1 MPEHPFGWLS
11 IAPPVA
17 AIVLA
22 IVTRRVL
29 FSLFA
34 GLVVGSLIL
43 SGGNPITA
51 TVNLLETQLWQTA
64 IQPDKLR
71 VFAFSMMLSAMIGV
85 IQVSSGMRGM
95 VELLTPWA
103 RSRRSG
109 QIVTWLLGMIVFFD
123 DYANCLLIGGTMQ
136 PTCDRLRI
144 SREKLSFLVDATAAP
159 VAGIAIVSTWIAIE
173 LEYIREGIASLD
185 PHLATGLNPFDLF
198 VACIPYRFYVI
209 QMLLFLPMM
218 ALLKRDF
225 GPMLAA
231 ERRAAAGEKPAWATG
246 DFAIDP
252 YDDGQE
258 IHVSHWSNAVL
269 PLALTLVVSLW
280 LIYATGAARITS
292 ESAQLSGFEY
302 FRAAFGSGDSSIS
315 LYYGAIAGLLVA
327 VVLARWRV
335 GVAAKRVAG
344 AAALGARMVLP
355 ALAILVLAGTMSRM
369 TGNKAVDGAPSARPY
384 EYQADRL
391 YTGDY
396 LKQIL
401 VSVGQGATNDF
412 AVWFPTIVF
421 LLACVISFCTGTSYG
436 TMGILVPM
444 VIPLA
449 AMLIGAT
456 APQHLAEN
464 PIFLTAMG
472 SVLAGAIFGD
482 HCSPISDTTILSA
495 LASGC
500 DHMAHVNTQLP
511 YAVVVAVAATL
522 LGTLLVGFGVT
533 VWLLLPLQ
541 TVALLGVLLVAGRR
555 VDVYP
560 AKS

>member
-1 MPEHPFGWLS
+1 MPEHPYGWLS

-22 IVTRRVL
+22 IVTRRIL
-29 FSLFA
+29 LSLFA
-34 GLVVGSLIL
+34 GLAVGALIL
-43 SGGNPITA
+43 SQGNPFTA
-51 TVNLLETQLWQTA
+51 TVNLLETQLWQTT

-85 IQVSSGMRGM
+85 IQISGGMRGM

-173 LEYIREGIASLD
+173 LDYIREGIASLD
-185 PHLATGLNPFDLF
+185 PHLSVGLNPFELF
-198 VACIPYRFYVI
+198 VACVPYRFYVI
-209 QMLLFLPMM
+209 QMLLFLPLM

-231 ERRAAAGEKPAWATG
+231 ERRAARGQKPAWATS

-258 IHVSHWSNAVL
+258 IHVSHWTNAVL

-280 LIYATGAARITS
+280 LIYATGAARVSS
-292 ESAQLSGFEY
+292 ESAQLSGFER
-302 FRAAFGSGDSSIS
+302 FRAAFGSGNSSIA
-315 LYYGAIAGLLVA
+315 LYYGAIAGLLMAVA
-327 VVLARWRV
+327 LARWRV
-335 GVAAKRVAG
+335 GVAAKRVA
-344 AAALGARMVLP
+344 AAAGLGARMVLP

-401 VSVGQGATNDF
+401 VSVGQGRTHDF
-412 AVWFPTIVF
+412 ARWFPTIVF

-436 TMGILVPM
+436 TMGILLPM

-456 APQHLAEN
+456 APQHLAES

-511 YAVVVAVAATL
+511 YAVVVAAAATL
-522 LGTLLVGFGVT
+522 LGTLLVGLGT
-533 VWLLLPLQ
+533 SAWLLLPLQ
-541 TVALLGVLLVAGRR
+541 TVALLGVLLIVGRR
-555 VDVYP
+555 VDD
-560 AKS
+560 

>member
-1 MPEHPFGWLS
+1 M
-11 IAPPVA
+11 
-17 AIVLA
+17 
-22 IVTRRVL
+22 
-29 FSLFA
+29 SLFA

-51 TVNLLETQLWQTA
+51 TVNLLETQLWQTV

-85 IQVSSGMRGM
+85 IQVSGGMRGM

-173 LEYIREGIASLD
+173 FDYIREGIASLD
-185 PHLATGLNPFDLF
+185 PHLAAGLNPFDLF

-209 QMLLFLPMM
+209 QMLLFLPLM

-231 ERRAAAGEKPAWATG
+231 ERRAAAGEQAVLG
-246 DFAIDP
+246 DRRLHHRSLRRRPGSSRLALDERRAAAGRDARGFALADLR
-252 YDDGQE
+252 DRCGTNHVGCDSA
-258 IHVSHWSNAVL
+258 HRVSHTFAPRSARAIRASPSTTAPSPVC
-269 PLALTLVVSLW
+269 SL
-280 LIYATGAARITS
+280 
-292 ESAQLSGFEY
+292 
-302 FRAAFGSGDSSIS
+302 
-315 LYYGAIAGLLVA
+315 A

-344 AAALGARMVLP
+344 AAGLGARMVLP
-355 ALAILVLAGTMSRM
+355 ALAILVLAGAMSRM

-396 LKQIL
+396 MKQIL
-401 VSVGQGATNDF
+401 VSVSHGATHDF

-421 LLACVISFCTGTSYG
+421 LLACVISFLHRYELWDDGHF
-436 TMGILVPM
+436 
-444 VIPLA
+444 
-449 AMLIGAT
+449 GAD
-456 APQHLAEN
+456 
-464 PIFLTAMG
+464 
-472 SVLAGAIFGD
+472 GD
-482 HCSPISDTTILSA
+482 SA
-495 LASGC
+495 RGE
-500 DHMAHVNTQLP
+500 P
-511 YAVVVAVAATL
+511 
-522 LGTLLVGFGVT
+522 
-533 VWLLLPLQ
+533 
-541 TVALLGVLLVAGRR
+541 
-555 VDVYP
+555 
-560 AKS
+560 

>member
-1 MPEHPFGWLS
+1 MPEHPYGWLS
-11 IAPPVA
+11 IAPPVV

-29 FSLFA
+29 VSLFA
-34 GLVVGSLIL
+34 GLAVGALIL

-51 TVNLLETQLWQTA
+51 TINLLETQLWQTV

-85 IQVSSGMRGM
+85 IQVSGGMRGM

-185 PHLATGLNPFDLF
+185 PHLSVGLNPFELF

-209 QMLLFLPMM
+209 QMLLFMPLM

-231 ERRAAAGEKPAWATG
+231 ERRAAAGEMPAWATS
-246 DFAIDP
+246 DFAVDP
-252 YDDGQE
+252 FDDGQE
-258 IHVSHWSNAVL
+258 FHVSHWTNAVV
-269 PLALTLVVSLW
+269 PLGLTLVVSLW
-280 LIYATGAARITS
+280 LIYATGAARIARDADA
-292 ESAQLSGFEY
+292 AQLTGFEH

-315 LYYGAIAGLLVA
+315 LYYGAIIGLFVA
-327 VVLARWRV
+327 VALARWRV

-344 AAALGARMVLP
+344 AAGIGARMVLP
-355 ALAILVLAGTMSRM
+355 ALAILILAGTMSRM
-369 TGNKAVDGAPSARPY
+369 TGNKSVDGVPTARPY
-384 EYQADRL
+384 EHQADRL

-396 LKQIL
+396 LKQVL
-401 VSVGQGATNDF
+401 VSVSGGATHDL

-449 AMLIGAT
+449 AALIGAT
-456 APQHLAEN
+456 SPEHFAQSPV
-464 PIFLTAMG
+464 FLTSMG

-511 YAVVVAVAATL
+511 YAVTVATVATL
-522 LGTLLVGFGVT
+522 MGTLLVGFGIS

-541 TVALLGVLLVAGRR
+541 TAVLLGVLLVVGRC
-555 VDVYP
+555 DD
-560 AKS
+560 A

>member
-1 MPEHPFGWLS
+1 MAEHPYGWLS
-11 IAPPVA
+11 VAPPVV

-29 FSLFA
+29 VSLFA
-34 GLVVGSLIL
+34 GLAVGALIL
-43 SGGNPITA
+43 SRGNPLTA
-51 TVNLLETQLWQTA
+51 TVNLLETQLWQTLV
-64 IQPDKLR
+64 QPDKLR

-85 IQVSSGMRGM
+85 IQVSGGMRGM

-159 VAGIAIVSTWIAIE
+159 VAGIAIISTWIAIE

-185 PHLATGLNPFDLF
+185 PHLSAGLNPFELF

-209 QMLLFLPMM
+209 QMLLFLPML
-218 ALLKRDF
+218 AFLKRDF
-225 GPMLAA
+225 GPMLTA
-231 ERRAAAGEKPAWATG
+231 ERQAVAGEKPTWATS
-246 DFAIDP
+246 DFAVDP
-252 YDDGQE
+252 YDDGHQT
-258 IHVSHWSNAVL
+258 HVSHWSNAVV
-269 PLALTLVVSLW
+269 PLALTLAVSLW
-280 LIYATGAARITS
+280 LIYATGVARLTS
-292 ESAQLSGFEY
+292 ESAQLTGFER
-302 FRAAFGSGDSSIS
+302 FRAAFGSGDSSVA
-315 LYYGAIAGLLVA
+315 LYYGAIMGLLVA
-327 VVLARWRV
+327 IALARWRV
-335 GVAAKRVAG
+335 GVAAKRI
-344 AAALGARMVLP
+344 AAAAGIGARMVLP

-369 TGNKAVDGAPSARPY
+369 TGNKSVDGAPTAKAY
-384 EYQADRL
+384 EHQADRL

-396 LKQIL
+396 LKQVL
-401 VSVGQGATNDF
+401 VSTSQGTTHDL

-449 AMLIGAT
+449 AALIGAT
-456 APQHLAEN
+456 APEHLAAS
-464 PIFLTAMG
+464 PIFLTSMG

-500 DHMAHVNTQLP
+500 DHMAHVTTQLP
-511 YAVVVAVAATL
+511 YAVVVAGAATL
-522 LGTLLVGFGVT
+522 LGTLLVGFGLS

-541 TVALLGVLLVAGRR
+541 TAGLLGVLLIVGRR
-555 VDVYP
+555 VED
-560 AKS
+560 